1 MYLSS
6 NLLKGIDCYDLSSKE
21 DKSSRRKKAKLREE
35 ETL

>member
-6 NLLKGIDCYDLSSKE
+6 NLLKGIDCYDPSLKE
-21 DKSSRRKKAKLREE
+21 DKSIRRKKAKLREE